1 MSIGSIGS
9 IAQAAAGI
17 TQSAPKK
24 NKSEDVEK
32 VGSEAAVVKTGREAA
47 EGSGSNS
54 VAEAKEPQARGSKVN
69 TFA

>member
-9 IAQAAAGI
+9 ISQTAAVI
-17 TQSAPKK
+17 TQSTPTKK
-24 NKSEDVEK
+24 SKAAEK
-32 VGSEAAVVKTGREAA
+32 AGSEAVVVKKGEEAA

-54 VAEAKEPQARGSKVN
+54 AEELKESQASGSKVN

>member
-17 TQSAPKK
+17 TQSAPTKK
-24 NKSEDVEK
+24 SKDTEK
-32 VGSEAAVVKTGREAA
+32 VGAEAVVVKTGKEAA
-47 EGSGSNS
+47 EGSGPNG
-54 VAEAKEPQARGSKVN
+54 AGEAKEPQARGSKVN